1 MYVLDTNILIYF
13 FKGAGRVSERLL
25 EVAPKEI
32 GIPAVVLYE
41 LEYGIARSTHPKKRQ
56 QQLGELCSLV
66 QVLPFGSLEAKLAAA
81 VRVKLERR
89 GTPIGPHD
97 LLVAATALSNNAVLV
112 TNNTKEFSRISKLQL
127 RNWYA

>member
-1 MYVLDTNILIYF
+1 MYVLDTNILICF
-13 FKGAGRVSERLL
+13 FKGAGRVPERLMQ
-25 EVAPKEI
+25 VAPKEI